1 MSVASKNPFALLD
14 EGAESRPSSPAP
26 ATKAPAPPAP
36 APARDNKRSTQK
48 GPRGGQ
54 VSLRFV
60 PADVG
65 KESNDLPHM
74 LQYYPRGGAKG
85 SGARGDGNP
94 NQNGVEEAESAPKK
108 CKIIIAVLSI
118 FDLDLISRTQSTVVV
133 AADVAEEVAE
143 EHAEAALIVTPR
155 PAKRWGGDEGKSE
168 LQVETEATVD
178 AAAEQ
183 AGADAWGATGGNAS
197 AWDTPA
203 GEAAPV
209 AATEDKP
216 ERENRRREEEEE
228 DNTLTFDQYLAQKK
242 ENDALPKP
250 QVRQANE
257 GADGDIWK
265 DSVALQKDEDAYFVG
280 KNKTTAPKT
289 RVKKEDKVFIE
300 IEARFD
306 RPSRGGRGRGDGRG
320 GRGRGEGRGEGRR
333 GGARGGRQNN
343 GPTPATINVDDEAA
357 FPSLS

>member
-26 ATKAPAPPAP
+26 ATKAPPPPAP
-36 APARDNKRSTQK
+36 APARDNKRSTQR
-48 GPRGGQ
+48 GSRGGQ
-54 VSLRFV
+54 
-60 PADVG
+60 
-65 KESNDLPHM
+65 
-74 LQYYPRGGAKG
+74 YYSRGGARG

-108 CKIIIAVLSI
+108 FDGSRGRARGGRGRGGARGGRPDRHSQTGKTDSEKKIH
-118 FDLDLISRTQSTVVV
+118 QG
-133 AADVAEEVAE
+133 
-143 EHAEAALIVTPR
+143 
-155 PAKRWGGDEGKSE
+155 WGGDEGKSE

-257 GADGDIWK
+257 GADGDFWK
-265 DSVALQKDEDAYFVG
+265 GAVALQKDEDAYFVG
-280 KNKTTAPKT
+280 KNKTTAPKSK
-289 RVKKEDKVFIE
+289 VKKEEKVFIE
-300 IEARFD
+300 IEGRFD
-306 RPSRGGRGRGDGRG
+306 RPARGGRGRGDVRG
-320 GRGRGEGRGEGRR
+320 GRGRGEARGEGRR

>member
-14 EGAESRPSSPAP
+14 EGAESRSSSPAP

-54 VSLRFV
+54 
-60 PADVG
+60 
-65 KESNDLPHM
+65 
-74 LQYYPRGGAKG
+74 YYSRGGAKG
-85 SGARGDGNP
+85 SGTRGDGNP

-108 CKIIIAVLSI
+108 FDGSRGRGRGGRGRGGARGGRPDRHSQTGKIDSEKKIH
-118 FDLDLISRTQSTVVV
+118 QG
-133 AADVAEEVAE
+133 
-143 EHAEAALIVTPR
+143 
-155 PAKRWGGDEGKSE
+155 WGGDEGKSE

-183 AGADAWGATGGNAS
+183 AGADAWGTTGGNAS

-265 DSVALQKDEDAYFVG
+265 DAVALQKGGDEGAYFVG
-280 KNKTTAPKT
+280 KVIFQPLNIHPIAFLRVLLIQNKTTAPKP
-289 RVKKEDKVFIE
+289 RAKKEEKVFIE
-300 IEARFD
+300 IEGRFD
-306 RPSRGGRGRGDGRG
+306 RPARGGRGRGDGRG
-320 GRGRGEGRGEGRR
+320 SRGRGEGRGEGRR